1 MVGTY
6 ERKCYSVRTMRKK
19 LVRTGNSLALVL
31 DKALLKAANIDADT
45 ELEVSTDG
53 RVLVVSPLQ
62 SRRRSAKLRKIV
74 EEAHRRYA
82 GVFKRLAE

>member
-1 MVGTY
+1 
-6 ERKCYSVRTMRKK
+6 MRKK

-31 DKALLKAANIDADT
+31 DKALLEEANIDGDT

-53 RVLVVSPLQ
+53 RVLLVSPV
-62 SRRRSAKLRKIV
+62 SSPKRSAKLRKIV
-74 EEAHRRYA
+74 EQAHRKYA

>member
-1 MVGTY
+1 
-6 ERKCYSVRTMRKK
+6 MRKK

-31 DKALLKAANIDADT
+31 DKVLLEEANIDADT

-53 RVLVVSPLQ
+53 RVLVVSPVP
-62 SRRRSAKLRKIV
+62 SAKRSAKLRKVV
-74 EEAHRRYA
+74 EQAHRRYA

>member
-1 MVGTY
+1 
-6 ERKCYSVRTMRKK
+6 MRKK

-31 DKALLKAANIDADT
+31 DKALLEEANIDAET

-53 RVLVVSPLQ
+53 RILVVSPVP
-62 SRRRSAKLRKIV
+62 SPRRSAKLRKVV

>member
-1 MVGTY
+1 
-6 ERKCYSVRTMRKK
+6 MRKK

-31 DKALLKAANIDADT
+31 DKALLEEANIDGDT

-53 RVLVVSPLQ
+53 RVLVVSPVP
-62 SRRRSAKLRKIV
+62 SPKRSAKLRKIV
-74 EEAHRRYA
+74 EQAHRKYG

>member
-1 MVGTY
+1 
-6 ERKCYSVRTMRKK
+6 MRKK

-31 DKALLKAANIDADT
+31 DKALLEEANIDADT

-53 RVLVVSPLQ
+53 RVLVVSPLP

-74 EEAHRRYA
+74 EEAHQRYA

>member
-1 MVGTY
+1 
-6 ERKCYSVRTMRKK
+6 MRKK

-31 DKALLKAANIDADT
+31 DKALLEEANIDADT

-53 RVLVVSPLQ
+53 RVLVVSPVP
-62 SRRRSAKLRKIV
+62 SRRRSAKLRKVV
-74 EEAHRRYA
+74 EEAHRQYA

>member
-1 MVGTY
+1 
-6 ERKCYSVRTMRKK
+6 MRKK

-31 DKALLKAANIDADT
+31 DKALLEEANIDADT

-53 RVLVVSPLQ
+53 RVLVVSPLP
-62 SRRRSAKLRKIV
+62 SPRRSAKLRKVV
-74 EEAHRRYA
+74 EEAHRKYA